1 MLNLKTIIEVDG
13 VKYIFEVADIR
24 NKQIEGFIF
33 DGRLFLSQD
42 LIRGGEPLVKDS
54 WSKSEINILKE
65 NYLDKPMKILIQL
78 LPDRSP
84 QSITHKACRLG
95 LKRRKN
101 IDDFEVV
108 ENVAEHKSVAAEQKI
123 VAAEQ
128 KPAAAAAAPNIEPE
142 QRYNKKWTK
151 EEDQLLKDN
160 YKKHG
165 AKKFFKKNMLPGR
178 SIGSISSR
186 AYFLKLKKYNTKN
199 ELEKTS
205 INFNKTVLAV
215 YHNRIYQQCWN
226 RLLFKLGDSFSNNDL
241 RVIIKKWYSD
251 VQGLV
256 ISKCNLENYVLSY
269 KQFGLDNGFF
279 RKTGFGVFR
288 LVKQPD
294 SDKEKQSDSDTE
306 KQLVDVLTKPQGN
319 EIVTEKPDDSGKPT
333 ISIVEIDDD
342 DKPKSGYSR
351 LVKLRSDEI
360 ARNKK
365 IFEKT
370 HNKEEVK

>member
-1 MLNLKTIIEVDG
+1 MLSEDLRFKTR
-13 VKYIFEVADIR
+13 IR
-24 NKQIEGFIF
+24 IDDVEYP
-33 DGRLFLSQD
+33 LS
-42 LIRGGEPLVKDS
+42 
-54 WSKSEINILKE
+54 
-65 NYLDKPMKILIQL
+65 ILI
-78 LPDRSP
+78 
-84 QSITHKACRLG
+84 
-95 LKRRKN
+95 
-101 IDDFEVV
+101 IDDCVIQRLKLGGNFYSIEQ
-108 ENVAEHKSVAAEQKI
+108 KMVAAEQKV

-128 KPAAAAAAPNIEPE
+128 KPAATEHGPAAAAAASNIEPE

-165 AKKFFKKNMLPGR
+165 AKKIFKKNMLPSR
-178 SIGSISSR
+178 SILSISSR

-241 RVIIKKWYSD
+241 RVIIKKWYFD

-256 ISKCNLENYVLSY
+256 ISKNNLENYVLSY
-269 KQFGLDNGFF
+269 KQFGLDHGFF
-279 RKTGFGVFR
+279 KKVGRGVFR